1 VAAEAPSPKRTP
13 AESIA
18 EHQAALDAALPPE
31 GWTLPQAE
39 RWLIQHIGIR
49 DFSPE
54 WRYHLLMGWPPVGGR
69 ILPKNIRGGGGMTR
83 PRSGN
88 RKGRP
93 RLSPEAR
100 DERLYARAILE
111 AVIRK
116 HVPEI
121 RVAVWQALADRKQ
134 VLHGLDLYGR
144 LNGELNVPAALILER
159 ERQQQLPTEVT
170 IVLANVPETRAAF
183 TPDPNVIEGSGGVQ
197 IRLRDSIAMRPE
209 DDDARP
215 PAPPPT
221 RRFVSDV

>member
-1 VAAEAPSPKRTP
+1 
-13 AESIA
+13 
-18 EHQAALDAALPPE
+18 
-31 GWTLPQAE
+31 
-39 RWLIQHIGIR
+39 
-49 DFSPE
+49 
-54 WRYHLLMGWPPVGGR
+54 
-69 ILPKNIRGGGGMTR
+69 MTR

-93 RLSPEAR
+93 RLPPEAR

-111 AVIRK
+111 SVIR
-116 HVPEI
+116 ERAGQI
-121 RVAVWQALADRKQ
+121 RVAVRQALENRKQ
-134 VLHGLDLYGR
+134 VLHGLDLYRR

-183 TPDPNVIEGSGGVQ
+183 TPDPNVLEGGGVQ
-197 IRLRDSIAMRPE
+197 IPLRDSIVTRPE

-221 RRFVSDV
+221 RRFTEEAR